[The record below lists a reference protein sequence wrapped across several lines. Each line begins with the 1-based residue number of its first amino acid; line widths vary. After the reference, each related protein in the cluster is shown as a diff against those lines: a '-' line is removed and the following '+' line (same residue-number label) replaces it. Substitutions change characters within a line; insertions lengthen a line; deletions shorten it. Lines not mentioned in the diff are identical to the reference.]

1 VRTGFFAS
9 LMSSGSSLR
18 VTVMSKFPSV
28 HWLVLAAVLFSTGLK
43 ADDADETYGIALA
56 LGSGGAG
63 GLAHIVMLSEFEQ
76 RGIKPDAIA
85 GTSIGAIIGAMY
97 SAGLSPEEIRDLFD
111 EFGKSVLNPFS
122 GLGNDGPDWTD
133 LVRAELG
140 DGGAINQAGFLD
152 FIGEHFEARSFDELQ
167 IPLKVVAT
175 NYWDGSE
182 VVFESGDLFT
192 AIKASMA
199 VPGLFN
205 PVKLEEQLLIDGGV
219 SNPLPW
225 DLLKDHDLIV
235 AIDVTGTRR
244 RDGDEETGLFDL
256 LFKTFEIMQ
265 QSIIREKMNNGGP
278 DIYIKPELSGIR
290 LLHFDRVDEVI
301 EQAGEAAEELGRALD
316 KRLEGESDDE

>member
-1 VRTGFFAS
+1 
-9 LMSSGSSLR
+9 M
-18 VTVMSKFPSV
+18 
-28 HWLVLAAVLFSTGLK
+28 VLFTTGLK
-43 ADDADETYGIALA
+43 ADDADEKSGIALA

-97 SAGLSPEEIRDLFD
+97 SAGLSSGEIRDLFR
-111 EFGKSVLNPFS
+111 EFGESVLNPFS
-122 GLGNDGPDWTD
+122 DLVNDGLGWTD

-140 DGGAINQAGFLD
+140 DGGAIDQSGFLD
-152 FIGEHFEARSFDELQ
+152 FIGEHLEPRSFDELH

-192 AIKASMA
+192 ALKASMA

-205 PVKLEEQLLIDGGV
+205 PVKLEDQLLIDGGV

-225 DLLKDHDLIV
+225 DLFEAHYLIV
-235 AIDVTGTRR
+235 AIDVTGTRER
-244 RDGDEETGLFDL
+244 HGDDEVGLFDL
-256 LFKTFEIMQ
+256 LFKSFEIMQ

-278 DIYIKPELSGIR
+278 DIYIKPELSEIR
-290 LLHFDRVDEVI
+290 LLHFNRVDEVI

-316 KRLEGESDDE
+316 KRLEESDQKGSDTIEN